1 MSHLKAALRVTLTQ
15 IVNILQKM
23 DLRMLIRNM
32 KITIIGIVSCLRELH
47 IAVHQVKFLIRCN
60 LGLRG

>member
-23 DLRMLIRNM
+23 DLRTLIRNM
-32 KITIIGIVSCLRELH
+32 KITII
-47 IAVHQVKFLIRCN
+47 
-60 LGLRG
+60 